1 MVAHPN
7 RNPNPNPNPNPQP
20 KPKPK
25 PKPNPNPNQVAATL
39 SFSFALANS
48 SSAAP
53 PPRVAP
59 PAREV
64 ARRVLPSGAVLRC
77 LDDGSR
83 TLYLRSGNVGT
94 CAGPDGPHAGCWVS
108 TNLAG
113 LRAGTRPGTGEE
125 FYVPS
130 VAVAPA
136 TDPVTLVRVRVWFTP
151 QATPPPP
158 LPLTPTLPCP

>member
-1 MVAHPN
+1 M
-7 RNPNPNPNPNPQP
+7 
-20 KPKPK
+20 
-25 PKPNPNPNQVAATL
+25 AATL

-59 PAREV
+59 AAREV